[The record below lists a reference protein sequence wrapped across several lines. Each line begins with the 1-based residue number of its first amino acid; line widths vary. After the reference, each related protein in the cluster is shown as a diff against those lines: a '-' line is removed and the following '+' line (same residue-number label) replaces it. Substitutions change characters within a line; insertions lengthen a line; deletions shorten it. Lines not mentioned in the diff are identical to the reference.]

1 MSRTVGITKVG
12 ASTVIN
18 ITDTVAQNE
27 KRVYNRSCNLYSVSN
42 SIVIGESNP
51 FQVLTIP
58 FSEIVDKLT
67 AANADDYI
75 DEIVKPANGLFNE
88 NVVL

>member
-1 MSRTVGITKVG
+1 MSRTVGITKAG
-12 ASTVIN
+12 ASTVIS
-18 ITDTVAQNE
+18 IIDSDSQNE
-27 KRVYNRSCNLYSVSN
+27 KRVYNRSCNLISLN
-42 SIVIGESNP
+42 NNIIVGASNP
-51 FQVLTIP
+51 FAELRIP

-67 AANADDYI
+67 AADADAYI